1 MSLLMKHTLTIS
13 LIVNNFFS
21 LVLLLSLSFCNNH
34 LDFWVTKNNS
44 KIINSD
50 ILSIQFNMVRY
61 NKVNPFK
68 KLKDKKSYQFIID
81 RSSRFHL
88 QANDMISIFNGDT
101 LVSYNKK
108 SKQSFILNHDSKVIN
123 SIVGAIFDFD
133 VQDYEFIKINDF
145 EYDFSFDDNVN
156 LKVFFNDSSKLIKI
170 IIIHKKTSIDIT
182 DIVVDKYI
190 GRNPFDLS
198 DIYKSD
204 IFDLTK

>member
-1 MSLLMKHTLTIS
+1 M
-13 LIVNNFFS
+13 NNFLS

-34 LDFWVTKNNS
+34 LNLWVTENNS
-44 KIINSD
+44 KVINSD
-50 ILSIQFNMVRY
+50 ILSILFNMVRY

-88 QANDMISIFNGDT
+88 QANEMVSIFNGDT
-101 LVSYNKK
+101 LVNYNNK

-145 EYDFSFDDNVN
+145 EYDFYFDEDVN

-170 IIIHKKTSIDIT
+170 KIIHKKTFFDIT
-182 DIVVDKYI
+182 DIVIDKYI
-190 GRNPFDLS
+190 GSNPFDLS
-198 DIYKSD
+198 GIYKSD